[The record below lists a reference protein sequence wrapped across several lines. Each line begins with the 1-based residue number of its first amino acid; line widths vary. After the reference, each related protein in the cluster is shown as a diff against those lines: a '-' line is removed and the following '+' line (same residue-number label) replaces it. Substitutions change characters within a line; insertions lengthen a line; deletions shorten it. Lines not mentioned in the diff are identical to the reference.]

1 MAVTTLANIRDRVEA
16 DLMDSGNATWSTAE
30 LDAHIRRALIRYSQ
44 VNPQTIAADLS
55 SSADTREYSLA
66 TLTGLKWI
74 YDVWFPYND
83 ADPEYPPNRPQWD
96 TPYDA
101 YLYLQVVDAP
111 SGAAT
116 EKIRV
121 FYTKFHELKDLD
133 GATTTSLDPEGEQLI
148 VIGAAAYAAEQ
159 LAQARLAAVNASEHA
174 PLRWMQWASDRL
186 QRFEDA
192 LAVIQARANQAL
204 DPRVNWSADL

>member
-1 MAVTTLANIRDRVEA
+1 VAATTLANIRDRVEA

-44 VNPQTIAADLS
+44 INPQRKAGNLS
-55 SSADTREYSLA
+55 SSDGVREYALSS
-66 TLTGLKWI
+66 LTGLQEVTH
-74 YDVWFPYND
+74 VWFPYD
-83 ADPEYPPNRPQWD
+83 DSDPEYPPNLPAWS
-96 TPYDA
+96 TPHDG
-101 YLYLQVVDAP
+101 YLRLEVADEP

-121 FYTKFHELKDLD
+121 FYTLLQTLKDLD
-133 GATTTSLDPEGEQLI
+133 GATDTTLDAEAEQLI

-159 LAQARLAAVNASEHA
+159 LAQARMASVNASEHA
-174 PLRWMQWASDRL
+174 PLRWMQWAADRL

-192 LAVIQARANQAL
+192 LAILQARIAL
-204 DPRVNWSADL
+204 SQDPRVTWNQEI